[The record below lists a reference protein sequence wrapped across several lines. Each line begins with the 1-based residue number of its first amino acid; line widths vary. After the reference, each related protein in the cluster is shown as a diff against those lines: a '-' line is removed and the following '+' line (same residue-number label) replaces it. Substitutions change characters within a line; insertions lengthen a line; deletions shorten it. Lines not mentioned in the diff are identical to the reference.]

1 MTSLE
6 AGPGRRRPGP
16 GTGGPVAP
24 GALRRL
30 SETAP
35 SVRRMTATARTRS
48 DETTDETAAAAG
60 APDKGGEAAATDTRK
75 AAGQDGAAEGP
86 DGTEGPDAAD
96 VEGADEGEDEDGDAG
111 VLEEAPQA
119 TSSGVG
125 TGAAAVVSTV
135 LGFVAL
141 SGTWISDVAAER
153 ERVAGQLGMS
163 QTAGPA
169 EQITAM
175 YGDPW
180 HMTALVNGGFA
191 LLALVVAAV
200 VLARPAFG
208 APGTSGR
215 PGWVRSFAWAGL
227 ALGVVGLLVSA
238 GMYFDLFASMP
249 APPAAGTGAGAGQ

>member
-1 MTSLE
+1 
-6 AGPGRRRPGP
+6 
-16 GTGGPVAP
+16 
-24 GALRRL
+24 
-30 SETAP
+30 
-35 SVRRMTATARTRS
+35 MTATARTRS
-48 DETTDETAAAAG
+48 DETADETAAAAG
-60 APDKGGEAAATDTRK
+60 APDKGDEVAAADIRKTD
-75 AAGQDGAAEGP
+75 GQDGAGAGHDRAEGH
-86 DGTEGPDAAD
+86 DGDTGPDAAGFT
-96 VEGADEGEDEDGDAG
+96 GADADEDGDAD
-111 VLEEAPQA
+111 LLDEAPHA
-119 TSSGVG
+119 RSSGVG

-153 ERVAGQLGMS
+153 ERVVGQLGMS

-169 EQITAM
+169 EQITTM

-200 VLARPAFG
+200 VLALPASG
-208 APGTSGR
+208 TSGTSGR

-227 ALGVVGLLVSA
+227 ALGVVGLFVSA

-249 APPAAGTGAGAGQ
+249 AAPAAGTGQ